1 MTITFVCRSSKVS
14 KKDGLTPLELY
25 VIIDGK
31 RRFVSLKRR
40 IDHKLFNP
48 KKQIVRG
55 DTQTNE
61 YIEAVRMK
69 CYSLQT
75 EMLKRG
81 LLLTVDTFVYAF
93 RYGIRQNSISVYGL
107 FDKFMDKQLE
117 KKDVGLITQAI
128 YVKYRCTIRYCK
140 EAMQT
145 DKMLSDLTTSDME
158 DIYKY
163 MLRKMSN
170 NSAICYMRKLKTI
183 LIYAIREGYIS
194 TNPITFK
201 FHKDKV
207 EKEPLTL
214 EEVRR
219 IRTVKLGSKRIENI
233 RDLFI
238 LQCYT
243 GLAFRDMSCFSEKD
257 IKIDK
262 DGKEWIV
269 KERIKTGITALIPI
283 LPVVKEI
290 LVKYNYHLP
299 TLTNQKYNSYLKE
312 IQDVC
317 GITKT
322 LHSHLARHTCGTLLL
337 NAGVDMLTVSKVLGH
352 SSTKT
357 TEAVYAKLLPETI
370 MRRVEQVSDKLI

>member
-1 MTITFVCRSSKVS
+1 MTITFVCRSAKVS

-25 VIIDGK
+25 IIIDGK
-31 RRFVSLKRR
+31 RRFVSLNRK
-40 IDHKLFNP
+40 IDHRLFNP

-61 YIEAVRMK
+61 YIEAIRMK
-69 CYSLQT
+69 CYALET

-93 RYGIRQNSISVYGL
+93 RHGIRQNSISVYGL
-107 FDKFMDKQLE
+107 FDKFMEKQLE

-140 EAMQT
+140 DAMQT

-207 EKEPLTL
+207 EKEPLTI
-214 EEVRR
+214 EEVRS
-219 IRTVKLGSKRIENI
+219 IRTKELGSRRIENI

-243 GLAFRDMSCFSEKD
+243 GLAFRDMSSLSEMD
-257 IKIDK
+257 IRIDK

-269 KERIKTGITALIPI
+269 KERIKTGITAFIPI

-357 TEAVYAKLLPETI
+357 TETVYAKLLPETI
-370 MRRVEQVSDKLI
+370 MRRVEDVSDKLI

>member
-40 IDHKLFNP
+40 IDHKLFNA

-61 YIEAVRMK
+61 YIKAMRMK

-81 LLLTVDTFVYAF
+81 LLFTVDTFVYAF
-93 RYGIRQNSISVYGL
+93 RHGIRQNSISVYGL
-107 FDKFMDKQLE
+107 FDKFMEKQLE
-117 KKDVGLITQAI
+117 KKNLGLITHAI

-145 DKMLSDLTTSDME
+145 DKMLSELTPSDME
-158 DIYKY
+158 DIYTH
-163 MLRKMSN
+163 MLHKMSN

-183 LIYAIREGYIS
+183 LIYAIHEGYIS

-207 EKEPLTL
+207 KKDPLTL
-214 EEVRR
+214 DEVRR
-219 IRTVKLGSKRIENI
+219 IRTKELGSERVENI

-243 GLAFRDMSCFSEKD
+243 GLAFRDMSSLSEKD
-257 IKIDK
+257 IRIDK

-269 KERIKTGITALIPI
+269 KERIKTGITAFIPI

-312 IQDVC
+312 IQEVC
-317 GITKT
+317 GIKKT

-370 MRRVEQVSDKLI
+370 MRRVEEVSDKLI

>member
-1 MTITFVCRSSKVS
+1 MIITFVCRSSKVS
-14 KKDGLTPLELY
+14 KRSGLTPLELY

-31 RRFVSLKRR
+31 RRFVSLDRK

-55 DTQTNE
+55 DTETNK

-69 CYSLQT
+69 CYALET
-75 EMLKRG
+75 EMLRRG

-93 RYGIRQNSISVYGL
+93 KHGIRQNSISVYGL
-107 FDKFMDKQLE
+107 FDKFMEKQLE
-117 KKDVGLITQAI
+117 KKNLGLITQAI

-140 EAMQT
+140 EAMQN

-207 EKEPLTL
+207 EKDPLTL
-214 EEVRR
+214 EEVRP
-219 IRTVKLGSKRIENI
+219 IRTKELGSRRIENI

-243 GLAFRDMSCFSEKD
+243 GLAFRDMSSLSEKD

-269 KERIKTGITALIPI
+269 KQRIKTGVSAFIPI

-312 IQDVC
+312 IQDIC
-317 GITKT
+317 GIKKT

-370 MRRVEQVSDKLI
+370 MRRVEEVSDKLI

>member
-31 RRFVSLKRR
+31 RRFISLNRR
-40 IDHKLFNP
+40 IDPKLFNP

-61 YIEAVRMK
+61 YIEAMRMK
-69 CYSLQT
+69 CYALET

-93 RYGIRQNSISVYGL
+93 KHGIRQNSISFYGL
-107 FDKFMDKQLE
+107 FDKFMEKQLE

-140 EAMQT
+140 EAIQT

-312 IQDVC
+312 IQEVC
-317 GITKT
+317 GIKKT

-370 MRRVEQVSDKLI
+370 MRRVEDVSDKLI

>member
-1 MTITFVCRSSKVS
+1 MTINFVCRQSKS
-14 KKDGLTPLELY
+14 GKDGLSPLELY

-31 RRFVSLKRR
+31 RRYVSLNRR
-40 IDHKLFNP
+40 INP
-48 KKQIVRG
+48 KAFNNKKQMVKG

-69 CYSLQT
+69 CYTLQT

-81 LLLTVDTFVYAF
+81 LLFTADTFVYAF
-93 RYGIRQNSISVYGL
+93 KYGIKQNSISVYAL
-107 FDKFMDKQLE
+107 FDEFMVKQQE
-117 KKDVGLITQAI
+117 KRKVGLITQAV
-128 YVKYRCTIRYCK
+128 YVKYKCTIRYTK
-140 EAMQT
+140 EAMKT
-145 DKMLSDLTTSDME
+145 DKMMNELSTSDME
-158 DIYKY
+158 DIYTY
-163 MLRKMSN
+163 MLGRMAN

-194 TNPITFK
+194 TNPISFK

-207 EKEPLTL
+207 KTDPLTL

-219 IRTVKLGSKRIENI
+219 IRTKVLGSRSMENV

-238 LQCYT
+238 FQCYT
-243 GLAFRDMSCFSEKD
+243 GLAFYDMSSLTQKD
-257 IKIDK
+257 IKVDD

-269 KERIKTGITALIPI
+269 KERIKTGVMAYIPV

-290 LVKYNYHLP
+290 LVKHQYLLP
-299 TLTNQKYNSYLKE
+299 TLSNQKYNSYLKE
-312 IQDVC
+312 IQEVC
-317 GITKT
+317 GIKKT

-357 TEAVYAKLLPETI
+357 TEAVYAKLLSKTI
-370 MRRVEQVSDKLI
+370 IERVEEVSDKLL

>member
-31 RRFVSLKRR
+31 RRFVSLNRR
-40 IDHKLFNP
+40 IDPKLFNA

-61 YIEAVRMK
+61 YIEAIRMK
-69 CYSLQT
+69 CYALET

-93 RYGIRQNSISVYGL
+93 RHGIRQNSISVYGL
-107 FDKFMDKQLE
+107 FDKFMEKQLE

-207 EKEPLTL
+207 DKEPLTI
-214 EEVRR
+214 EEVRS
-219 IRTVKLGSKRIENI
+219 IRTKELGSRRIENI

-243 GLAFRDMSCFSEKD
+243 GLAFRDMSSLSEKD
-257 IKIDK
+257 IRIDK

-269 KERIKTGITALIPI
+269 KERIKTGISAFIPI

-312 IQDVC
+312 IQEVC
-317 GITKT
+317 GIKKT

-370 MRRVEQVSDKLI
+370 MRRVEEVSDKLI

>member
-40 IDHKLFNP
+40 INHKLFNP

-69 CYSLQT
+69 CYSLET

-107 FDKFMDKQLE
+107 FDKFMEKQLE
-117 KKDVGLITQAI
+117 KKEVGLITQAI

-140 EAMQT
+140 ETMQT

-370 MRRVEQVSDKLI
+370 MRRVEEVSDKLI

>member
-55 DTQTNE
+55 DTQTNK

-69 CYSLQT
+69 CYSLET

-93 RYGIRQNSISVYGL
+93 KHGIRQNSISFYGL
-107 FDKFMDKQLE
+107 FDKFMEKQLE
-117 KKDVGLITQAI
+117 KKEVGLITQAI

-183 LIYAIREGYIS
+183 LIYAIREGYIN

-207 EKEPLTL
+207 EKDPLTL
-214 EEVRR
+214 DEVRR

-370 MRRVEQVSDKLI
+370 MRRVEEVSDKLI

>member
-40 IDHKLFNP
+40 IDHRLFNP

-61 YIEAVRMK
+61 YIEAMRMK

-93 RYGIRQNSISVYGL
+93 RHGIRQNSISVYGL
-107 FDKFMDKQLE
+107 FDKFMEKQLE

-207 EKEPLTL
+207 EKEPLTI

-357 TEAVYAKLLPETI
+357 TETVYAKLLPETI
-370 MRRVEQVSDKLI
+370 MKRVEEVSDKLI

>member
-31 RRFVSLKRR
+31 RRFVSLNRK
-40 IDHKLFNP
+40 IDHRLFNP

-107 FDKFMDKQLE
+107 FDKFMEKQLE

-243 GLAFRDMSCFSEKD
+243 GLAFRDMSSLSKKD
-257 IKIDK
+257 IRIDK

-269 KERIKTGITALIPI
+269 KERIKTGVSAFIPI

-312 IQDVC
+312 IQEVC
-317 GITKT
+317 GIKKT

-370 MRRVEQVSDKLI
+370 MKRVEEVSDKLI

>member
-55 DTQTNE
+55 DTQTNK

-69 CYSLQT
+69 CYSLET

-93 RYGIRQNSISVYGL
+93 KHGIRQNSISLYGL

-117 KKDVGLITQAI
+117 KKEVGLITQAI

-207 EKEPLTL
+207 EKEPLTI

-219 IRTVKLGSKRIENI
+219 IRTKELGSRRIENI

-243 GLAFRDMSCFSEKD
+243 GLAFKDMSSLSEKD
-257 IKIDK
+257 IRIDK

-269 KERIKTGITALIPI
+269 KERIKTGITAFIPI

-312 IQDVC
+312 IQEIC
-317 GITKT
+317 GIKKT

-370 MRRVEQVSDKLI
+370 MRRVEEVSDKLI

>member
-55 DTQTNE
+55 DTQTNK

-69 CYSLQT
+69 CYSLET

-93 RYGIRQNSISVYGL
+93 KHGIRQNSISFYGL

-117 KKDVGLITQAI
+117 KKEVGLITQAI

-140 EAMQT
+140 EAMQN

-183 LIYAIREGYIS
+183 LIYAIREGYIN

-207 EKEPLTL
+207 EKDPLTL
-214 EEVRR
+214 DEVRR

-243 GLAFRDMSCFSEKD
+243 GLAFRDMSCFSVKD

-317 GITKT
+317 GIKKT

-370 MRRVEQVSDKLI
+370 MRRVEEVSDKLI

>member
-1 MTITFVCRSSKVS
+1 MTITFVCRNAKVS

-25 VIIDGK
+25 VIIDRK

-40 IDHKLFNP
+40 IDHKLFNS

-55 DTQTNE
+55 DDQTNE

-69 CYSLQT
+69 CYSLES

-93 RYGIRQNSISVYGL
+93 KHGIKQNSISVYGL

-117 KKDVGLITQAI
+117 KKEVGLITHAI

-145 DKMLSDLTTSDME
+145 DKMMSELTPSDME
-158 DIYKY
+158 DIYTY
-163 MLRKMSN
+163 MLHQMSN
-170 NSAICYMRKLKTI
+170 NSAICYMRKLKTM

-194 TNPITFK
+194 TNPINFK
-201 FHKDKV
+201 LHKDKV
-207 EKEPLTL
+207 KKEPLTL

-219 IRTVKLGSKRIENI
+219 IRTVELGSKRIENI

-243 GLAFRDMSCFSEKD
+243 GLAFRDMSSLSKND

-269 KERIKTGITALIPI
+269 KERIKTGVPAFIPI

-299 TLTNQKYNSYLKE
+299 TLSNQKYNSYLKE
-312 IQDVC
+312 IQEMC
-317 GITKT
+317 GIKQA

-337 NAGVDMLTVSKVLGH
+337 NAGMDMLTVSKVLGH

-357 TEAVYAKLLPETI
+357 TEMVYAKLLPETI
-370 MRRVEQVSDKLI
+370 MKRVEEVSDKLM

>member
-1 MTITFVCRSSKVS
+1 MTITFVCRSAKVS

-55 DTQTNE
+55 DAQTNE
-61 YIEAVRMK
+61 YIEAIRMK
-69 CYSLQT
+69 CYSLEL
-75 EMLKRG
+75 EMMKRG
-81 LLLTVDTFVYAF
+81 LLFTVDTFVYAF
-93 RYGIRQNSISVYGL
+93 KHGIKQNSISVYGL
-107 FDKFMDKQLE
+107 FDRFMEKQLE
-117 KKDVGLITQAI
+117 KKEVGLITHAI

-145 DKMLSDLTTSDME
+145 DKMLSELTTSDME
-158 DIYKY
+158 DIYTY
-163 MLRKMSN
+163 MLHQMSN

-207 EKEPLTL
+207 DKEPLTI
-214 EEVRR
+214 EEVRL
-219 IRTVKLGSKRIENI
+219 IRTKELGSRRIENI

-243 GLAFRDMSCFSEKD
+243 GLAFRDMSSLSEKD

-269 KERIKTGITALIPI
+269 KQRIKTGVSAFIPI

-312 IQDVC
+312 IQDIC
-317 GITKT
+317 GIKKT

-370 MRRVEQVSDKLI
+370 MRRVEEVSDKLI

>member
-1 MTITFVCRSSKVS
+1 MTITFVCRSAKVS

-55 DTQTNE
+55 DAQTNE

-69 CYSLQT
+69 CYSLEL
-75 EMLKRG
+75 EMMKRG
-81 LLLTVDTFVYAF
+81 LLFTVDTFVYAF
-93 RYGIRQNSISVYGL
+93 KHGIKQNSISVYGL
-107 FDKFMDKQLE
+107 FDRFMEKQLE
-117 KKDVGLITQAI
+117 KKEVGLITHAI

-145 DKMLSDLTTSDME
+145 DKMMSELTASDME
-158 DIYKY
+158 DIYTY
-163 MLRKMSN
+163 MLHQMTN

-194 TNPITFK
+194 TNPINFK

-207 EKEPLTL
+207 KKEPLTL
-214 EEVRR
+214 DEVRR
-219 IRTVKLGSKRIENI
+219 IRAVELGSKRMENI

-243 GLAFRDMSCFSEKD
+243 GLAFRDMSSLSEKD
-257 IKIDK
+257 IEIDK

-269 KERIKTGITALIPI
+269 KERIKTGVPAFIPI

-312 IQDVC
+312 IQEVC
-317 GITKT
+317 GIKQT

-357 TEAVYAKLLPETI
+357 TEMVYAKLLPETI
-370 MRRVEQVSDKLI
+370 MKRVEEVSNKLI

>member
-25 VIIDGK
+25 VIINGK
-31 RRFVSLKRR
+31 RRFVSLNRR
-40 IDHKLFNP
+40 IDPKLFNP

-55 DTQTNE
+55 DDQMNE
-61 YIEAVRMK
+61 YIEAIRMK
-69 CYSLQT
+69 CYSLET

-81 LLLTVDTFVYAF
+81 LLLTTDTFVYAF
-93 RYGIRQNSISVYGL
+93 KNGIKHNSITVYAL
-107 FDKFMDKQLE
+107 FDEFMQKQEE
-117 KKDVGLITQAI
+117 KRKVGLITQAI

-145 DKMLSDLTTSDME
+145 DKMLNELSTSDME
-158 DIYKY
+158 DIYTY
-163 MLRKMSN
+163 MLHQMSN
-170 NSAICYMRKLKTI
+170 NSAICYMRKLKTM

-207 EKEPLTL
+207 KKEPLTL
-214 EEVRR
+214 EEVRL
-219 IRTVKLGSKRIENI
+219 IRTKELGSKSIENI

-243 GLAFRDMSCFSEKD
+243 GLAFRDMSSLSEKD

-269 KERIKTGITALIPI
+269 KERIKTGVPAFIPI

-312 IQDVC
+312 IQEVC
-317 GITKT
+317 CIKKT

-370 MRRVEQVSDKLI
+370 MHRVEEVSDKLM

>member
-1 MTITFVCRSSKVS
+1 MTINFVCRQSKS
-14 KKDGLTPLELY
+14 GKDGLSPLELY

-31 RRFVSLKRR
+31 RRYVSLNRR
-40 IDHKLFNP
+40 INP
-48 KKQIVRG
+48 KAFNNKRQMVKG

-69 CYSLQT
+69 CYTLQT

-81 LLLTVDTFVYAF
+81 LLFTADTFVYAF
-93 RYGIRQNSISVYGL
+93 KYGIKQNSISVYAL
-107 FDKFMDKQLE
+107 FDEFMVKQQE
-117 KKDVGLITQAI
+117 KRKVGLITQAV
-128 YVKYRCTIRYCK
+128 YVKYKCTIRYTK
-140 EAMQT
+140 EAMKT
-145 DKMLSDLTTSDME
+145 DKMMNELSTSDME
-158 DIYKY
+158 DIYTY
-163 MLRKMSN
+163 MLGRMAN

-183 LIYAIREGYIS
+183 LIYAIREGYIT
-194 TNPITFK
+194 TNPISFK

-207 EKEPLTL
+207 KTEPLTL

-219 IRTVKLGSKRIENI
+219 IRTKVLGSRSMENV

-238 LQCYT
+238 FQCYT
-243 GLAFRDMSCFSEKD
+243 GLAFYDMSSLTQKD
-257 IKIDK
+257 IKVDD

-269 KERIKTGITALIPI
+269 KERIKTGVMAYIPV

-290 LVKYNYHLP
+290 LVKHQYLLP
-299 TLTNQKYNSYLKE
+299 TLSNQKYNSYLKE
-312 IQDVC
+312 IQEVC
-317 GITKT
+317 GIKKT

-370 MRRVEQVSDKLI
+370 MQRVEEVSDKLL

>member
-1 MTITFVCRSSKVS
+1 MTITFVCRSAKVS

-25 VIIDGK
+25 IIIDGK
-31 RRFVSLKRR
+31 RRFVSLNRK
-40 IDHKLFNP
+40 IDPKLFNA

-69 CYSLQT
+69 CYALET

-93 RYGIRQNSISVYGL
+93 KHGIRQNSISFYGL
-107 FDKFMDKQLE
+107 FDKFMEKQLE

-357 TEAVYAKLLPETI
+357 TETVYAKLLPETI
-370 MRRVEQVSDKLI
+370 MRRVEDVSDKLI

>member
-25 VIIDGK
+25 VIINGK
-31 RRFVSLKRR
+31 RRFVSLNRR
-40 IDHKLFNP
+40 IDPKSFNP

-55 DTQTNE
+55 DDQMNE
-61 YIEAVRMK
+61 YIDAIRMK
-69 CYSLQT
+69 CYSIET

-81 LLLTVDTFVYAF
+81 LLLTTDTFVYAF
-93 RYGIRQNSISVYGL
+93 KNGIKQNSITVYAL
-107 FDKFMDKQLE
+107 FDEFMVKQEE
-117 KKDVGLITQAI
+117 KRKVGLITQAI

-158 DIYKY
+158 DIYTY
-163 MLRKMSN
+163 MLHQMSN
-170 NSAICYMRKLKTI
+170 NSAICYMRKLKTM

-194 TNPITFK
+194 TNPITFH

-207 EKEPLTL
+207 KKEPLTL
-214 EEVRR
+214 EEVRL
-219 IRTVKLGSKRIENI
+219 IRTKELGSKSIEKI
-233 RDLFI
+233 RDLFV

-243 GLAFRDMSCFSEKD
+243 GLAFRDMSSLSEKD

-269 KERIKTGITALIPI
+269 KERIKTGVPAFIPI

-312 IQDVC
+312 IQEVC
-317 GITKT
+317 GIKKT

-370 MRRVEQVSDKLI
+370 MHRVEEVSDKLM

>member
-48 KKQIVRG
+48 KKQIVRR
-55 DTQTNE
+55 DAETNE

-69 CYSLQT
+69 CYSLET

-93 RYGIRQNSISVYGL
+93 KHGIRQNSISLYGL
-107 FDKFMDKQLE
+107 FDKFMEKQME
-117 KKDVGLITQAI
+117 KKEVGLITQAI

-183 LIYAIREGYIS
+183 LIYAIREGYLT

-201 FHKDKV
+201 FHKDKI
-207 EKEPLTL
+207 EKDPLTL
-214 EEVRR
+214 DEVRR

-243 GLAFRDMSCFSEKD
+243 GLAFKDMSCFSEKD

-312 IQDVC
+312 IQEMC
-317 GITKT
+317 GIKQT
-322 LHSHLARHTCGTLLL
+322 LHSHLAHHTCGTLLL

-357 TEAVYAKLLPETI
+357 TEMVYAKLLPETI
-370 MRRVEQVSDKLI
+370 MKRIEEVSDKLI

>member
-31 RRFVSLKRR
+31 RRFISLNRK
-40 IDHKLFNP
+40 IDQKLFNP

-69 CYSLQT
+69 CYSLEA

-93 RYGIRQNSISVYGL
+93 KHGIKQNSISVYGL
-107 FDKFMDKQLE
+107 FDKFMEKQLE
-117 KKDVGLITQAI
+117 KKEVGLITQAI

-145 DKMLSDLTTSDME
+145 DKMMSELTPSDVE
-158 DIYKY
+158 DIYTY
-163 MLRKMSN
+163 MLHQMSN
-170 NSAICYMRKLKTI
+170 NSAICYMRKLKTM

-194 TNPITFK
+194 TNPINFK

-207 EKEPLTL
+207 KKEPLTL

-219 IRTVKLGSKRIENI
+219 IRTVELGSKRTENI

-243 GLAFRDMSCFSEKD
+243 GLAFRDMSSLSEKD

-269 KERIKTGITALIPI
+269 KERIKTGVPAFIPI

-290 LVKYNYHLP
+290 LVKHNYHLP

-312 IQDVC
+312 IQEIC
-317 GITKT
+317 GIKKT

-357 TEAVYAKLLPETI
+357 TEMVYAKLLPETI
-370 MRRVEQVSDKLI
+370 MKRVEEVSDKLM

>member
-1 MTITFVCRSSKVS
+1 MTINFVCRQSKS
-14 KKDGLTPLELY
+14 GKDGLSPLELY

-31 RRFVSLKRR
+31 RRYVSLNRR
-40 IDHKLFNP
+40 INP
-48 KKQIVRG
+48 KAFNNKRQMVKG

-69 CYSLQT
+69 CYTLQT

-81 LLLTVDTFVYAF
+81 LLFTADTFVYAF
-93 RYGIRQNSISVYGL
+93 KYGIKQNSISVYAL
-107 FDKFMDKQLE
+107 FDEFMMKQQE
-117 KKDVGLITQAI
+117 KKKVGLITPAV
-128 YVKYRCTIRYCK
+128 YTKYKCTIRYTK
-140 EAMQT
+140 EALKT
-145 DKMLSDLTTSDME
+145 DKMMNELSTSDME
-158 DIYKY
+158 DIYTY
-163 MLRKMSN
+163 MLGRMAN

-183 LIYAIREGYIS
+183 LIYAIREGYIT

-207 EKEPLTL
+207 KTEPLTL
-214 EEVRR
+214 DEVRR
-219 IRTVKLGSKRIENI
+219 IRTKVLGSKSMENV

-238 LQCYT
+238 FQCYT
-243 GLAFRDMSCFSEKD
+243 GLAFYDMSSLTQKD
-257 IKIDK
+257 IKVDK
-262 DGKEWIV
+262 DGNEWIL
-269 KERIKTGITALIPI
+269 KERIKTGVMAYIPV

-290 LVKYNYHLP
+290 LVKHQYLLP
-299 TLTNQKYNSYLKE
+299 TLSNQKYNSYLKE
-312 IQDVC
+312 IQEVC
-317 GITKT
+317 GIKKT

-370 MRRVEQVSDKLI
+370 MQRVEEVSDKLV

>member
-48 KKQIVRG
+48 KKQIVRR
-55 DTQTNE
+55 DAETNE

-69 CYSLQT
+69 CYSLET

-93 RYGIRQNSISVYGL
+93 KHGIRQNSISFYGL
-107 FDKFMDKQLE
+107 FDKFMEKQLE
-117 KKDVGLITQAI
+117 KKEVGLITQAI

-140 EAMQT
+140 EAMQN

-207 EKEPLTL
+207 EKDPLTL

-243 GLAFRDMSCFSEKD
+243 GLAFRDMSCLSEKD
-257 IKIDK
+257 IRIDK

-317 GITKT
+317 GIKKT

-357 TEAVYAKLLPETI
+357 TETVYAKLLPETI
-370 MRRVEQVSDKLI
+370 MRRVEEVSDKLI

>member
-25 VIIDGK
+25 VIINGK
-31 RRFVSLKRR
+31 RRFVSLNRR
-40 IDHKLFNP
+40 IDPKLFNP

-55 DTQTNE
+55 DDQMNE
-61 YIEAVRMK
+61 YIEAIRMK
-69 CYSLQT
+69 CYSLET

-81 LLLTVDTFVYAF
+81 LLLTTDTFVYAF
-93 RYGIRQNSISVYGL
+93 KNGIKHNSITVYAL
-107 FDKFMDKQLE
+107 FDEFMQKQEE
-117 KKDVGLITQAI
+117 KRKVGLITQAI

-140 EAMQT
+140 EAMET

-158 DIYKY
+158 DIYTY
-163 MLRKMSN
+163 MLHQMSN
-170 NSAICYMRKLKTI
+170 NSAICYMRKLKTM

-194 TNPITFK
+194 TNPITFH

-207 EKEPLTL
+207 KKEPLTL
-214 EEVRR
+214 EEVRL
-219 IRTVKLGSKRIENI
+219 IRTKELGSKSIENI
-233 RDLFI
+233 RDLFV

-243 GLAFRDMSCFSEKD
+243 GLAFRDMSSLSEKD

-269 KERIKTGITALIPI
+269 KERIKTGVPAFIPI

-312 IQDVC
+312 IQEVC
-317 GITKT
+317 GIKKT

-370 MRRVEQVSDKLI
+370 MHRVEEVSDKLM

>member
-40 IDHKLFNP
+40 IDHKLFNA

-61 YIEAVRMK
+61 YIKAMRMK

-81 LLLTVDTFVYAF
+81 LLFTVDTFVYAF
-93 RYGIRQNSISVYGL
+93 RHGIRQNSISVYGL
-107 FDKFMDKQLE
+107 FDKFMEKQLE
-117 KKDVGLITQAI
+117 KKNLGLITHAI

-145 DKMLSDLTTSDME
+145 DKMLSELTPSDME
-158 DIYKY
+158 DIYTH
-163 MLRKMSN
+163 MLHKMSN

-183 LIYAIREGYIS
+183 LIYAIHEGYIS

-207 EKEPLTL
+207 KKDPLTL
-214 EEVRR
+214 DEVRR
-219 IRTVKLGSKRIENI
+219 IRTKELGSERVENI

-243 GLAFRDMSCFSEKD
+243 GLAFRDMSSLSKKD

-269 KERIKTGITALIPI
+269 KERIKTGVPAFIPI

-312 IQDVC
+312 IQEVC
-317 GITKT
+317 GVKKT

-370 MRRVEQVSDKLI
+370 MRRVEEVSDKLI

>member
-69 CYSLQT
+69 CYSLET

-93 RYGIRQNSISVYGL
+93 KHGIRQNSISLYGL
-107 FDKFMDKQLE
+107 FDKFMEKQLE
-117 KKDVGLITQAI
+117 KKEVGLITQAI

-207 EKEPLTL
+207 DKEPLTI

-370 MRRVEQVSDKLI
+370 MRRVEEVSDKLI

>member
-1 MTITFVCRSSKVS
+1 MTITFVCRSAKVS

-31 RRFVSLKRR
+31 RRFVSLNRR
-40 IDHKLFNP
+40 IDPKLFNP

-69 CYSLQT
+69 CYSLET
-75 EMLKRG
+75 EILKRG

-93 RYGIRQNSISVYGL
+93 KHGIRQNSISTYGL

-183 LIYAIREGYIS
+183 LIFAIREGYIS

-219 IRTVKLGSKRIENI
+219 IRTVKLGSRRIENI

-312 IQDVC
+312 IQDIC
-317 GITKT
+317 GIKKT

-370 MRRVEQVSDKLI
+370 MRRVEEVSDKLI

>member
-1 MTITFVCRSSKVS
+1 MIITFICRSSKVS
-14 KKDGLTPLELY
+14 KRSGLTPLELY

-31 RRFVSLKRR
+31 RRFVSLDRK

-55 DTQTNE
+55 DTETNK

-69 CYSLQT
+69 CYSLET

-93 RYGIRQNSISVYGL
+93 RHGIRQNSISTYGL
-107 FDKFMDKQLE
+107 FDKFMEKQLE
-117 KKDVGLITQAI
+117 KQNIGLITHAI

-145 DKMLSDLTTSDME
+145 DKMLSELTTSDME
-158 DIYKY
+158 DIYTY
-163 MLRKMSN
+163 MLHQMSN

-183 LIYAIREGYIS
+183 LIYAISQGYIS
-194 TNPITFK
+194 SNPLTFK
-201 FHKDKV
+201 LHKDKV
-207 EKEPLTL
+207 KKEPLTL

-219 IRTVKLGSKRIENI
+219 IRTKELGSRSLENI

-243 GLAFRDMSCFSEKD
+243 GLAFRDMSSLTEKD
-257 IKIDK
+257 IEIDK

-269 KERIKTGITALIPI
+269 KERIKTGVLAFIPI

-290 LVKYNYHLP
+290 LVKHNYHLP

-312 IQDVC
+312 IQEMC
-317 GITKT
+317 GIKQT

-357 TEAVYAKLLPETI
+357 TEMVYAKLLPETI
-370 MRRVEQVSDKLI
+370 MKRIEEVSDKLI

>member
-107 FDKFMDKQLE
+107 FDKFMEKQLE

-257 IKIDK
+257 IRIDK

-370 MRRVEQVSDKLI
+370 MRRVEEVSDKLV

>member
-1 MTITFVCRSSKVS
+1 MTINFVCRQSKS
-14 KKDGLTPLELY
+14 GKDGLSPLELY

-31 RRFVSLKRR
+31 RRYVSLNRR
-40 IDHKLFNP
+40 INP
-48 KKQIVRG
+48 KAFNNKRQMVKG

-69 CYSLQT
+69 CYTLQT

-81 LLLTVDTFVYAF
+81 LLFTADTFVYAF
-93 RYGIRQNSISVYGL
+93 KYGIKQNSISVYAL
-107 FDKFMDKQLE
+107 FDEFMVKQQE
-117 KKDVGLITQAI
+117 KRKVGLITQAV
-128 YVKYRCTIRYCK
+128 YVKYKCTIRYTK
-140 EAMQT
+140 EAMKT
-145 DKMLSDLTTSDME
+145 DKMMNELSTSDME
-158 DIYKY
+158 DIYTY
-163 MLRKMSN
+163 MLGRMAN

-194 TNPITFK
+194 TNPISFK

-207 EKEPLTL
+207 KTDPLTL

-219 IRTVKLGSKRIENI
+219 IRTKVLGSRSMENV

-238 LQCYT
+238 FQCYT
-243 GLAFRDMSCFSEKD
+243 GLAFYDMSSLTQKD
-257 IKIDK
+257 IKVDD

-269 KERIKTGITALIPI
+269 KERIKTGVMAYIPV

-290 LVKYNYHLP
+290 LVKHQYLLP
-299 TLTNQKYNSYLKE
+299 TLSNQKYNSYLKE
-312 IQDVC
+312 IQEVC
-317 GITKT
+317 GIKKT

-357 TEAVYAKLLPETI
+357 TEAVYAKLLPKTI
-370 MRRVEQVSDKLI
+370 IERVEEVSDKLL

>member
-55 DTQTNE
+55 DTETNE

-69 CYSLQT
+69 CYSLET

-93 RYGIRQNSISVYGL
+93 KHGIRQNSISFYGL
-107 FDKFMDKQLE
+107 FDKFMEKQME
-117 KKDVGLITQAI
+117 KKEVGLITQAI

-201 FHKDKV
+201 FHKDKI
-207 EKEPLTL
+207 EKDPLTL

-243 GLAFRDMSCFSEKD
+243 GLAFKDMSCFSEKD

-290 LVKYNYHLP
+290 LVKYNYRLP

-370 MRRVEQVSDKLI
+370 MRRVEEVSDKLI

>member
-40 IDHKLFNP
+40 IDHKLFNA

-61 YIEAVRMK
+61 YIKAMRMK

-81 LLLTVDTFVYAF
+81 LLFTVDTFVYAF
-93 RYGIRQNSISVYGL
+93 RHGIRQNSISVYGL
-107 FDKFMDKQLE
+107 FDKFIEKQLE
-117 KKDVGLITQAI
+117 KKNLGLITHAI

-145 DKMLSDLTTSDME
+145 DKMLSELTPSDME
-158 DIYKY
+158 DIYTH
-163 MLRKMSN
+163 MLHKMSN

-183 LIYAIREGYIS
+183 LIYAIHEGYIS

-207 EKEPLTL
+207 KKDPLTL
-214 EEVRR
+214 DEVRR
-219 IRTVKLGSKRIENI
+219 IRTKELGSERVKNI

-243 GLAFRDMSCFSEKD
+243 GLAFRDMSNLSKKD

-269 KERIKTGITALIPI
+269 KERIKTGVPAFIPI

-312 IQDVC
+312 IQEVC
-317 GITKT
+317 GIKKT

-370 MRRVEQVSDKLI
+370 MRRVEEVSDKLI

>member
-55 DTQTNE
+55 DTQTNK

-69 CYSLQT
+69 CYSLET

-93 RYGIRQNSISVYGL
+93 KHGIRQNSISLYGL
-107 FDKFMDKQLE
+107 FDKFMEKQME
-117 KKDVGLITQAI
+117 KKEVGLITQAI

-145 DKMLSDLTTSDME
+145 DKMLSELTTSDME

-194 TNPITFK
+194 ANPITFK

-207 EKEPLTL
+207 EKDPLTL
-214 EEVRR
+214 DEVRR

-317 GITKT
+317 GIKKT

-370 MRRVEQVSDKLI
+370 MRRVEEVSDKLI